1 MWLSRRLLVLAAA
14 SAVAAG
20 CGSSRLAWS
29 PSVEPIDGPTSV
41 ELWRRPEPSPAARAA
56 YAEARR
62 FQGLGRRADAVAKA
76 AEAIDADP
84 GFLEAHRLLQDLTV
98 RSTADWWARQR
109 YERLLAERPADANSS
124 YYLARLEPD
133 PQRQLELFETTLSLD
148 PAHPYAT
155 LGRAMALARAGRVAE
170 ALTAT
175 RRCAELAPWLQLP
188 WLWLGAESIKRGEPE
203 AALRFFGAA
212 RDRAAD
218 DARAW
223 LGLAQA
229 GDELRDTQSASRC
242 ALEALRLA
250 PGDDGIAPPS
260 VELLERAG
268 VPGDMA
274 AAREVLSR
282 ASADGAPAATC
293 AELTGRLLDAE
304 GRSEEAVVALE
315 EALRLGAGPV
325 EIARPLCRARVRAGR
340 YRDAVRGALAA
351 LPKEAF
357 AADNLYAPRWRR
369 LRRAS
374 ERPSSDPRALL
385 ELAEAMASVG
395 WLEESRTVLV
405 AARAAA
411 PDDPVI
417 AARSASEA
425 AYAKFIEEL
434 GRVGNAARDAARS
447 GDDALSVDD
456 VFGLMSDASRRCL
469 GRDATAGAIVRT
481 YPFLGSFALSAAS
494 SGAYE
499 TTFGSHGLAAL
510 VGARSSTSAE
520 LVLGRIV
527 LLRAAMSEDV
537 LGTKIGFDEC
547 WLESEGLPPDAAGL
561 RRGLAGLTLDRF
573 VTLQLDT
580 IRRAPMPAE
589 AGMPFERRRASTRE
603 ERRSLDT
610 PSDVAARIETKLAA
624 EGRIDDAALDAVRR
638 HELVHVLDASRLLP
652 ITSHPFAAIAFVV
665 SHGFDA
671 ASGER
676 TLEAHAQAASI
687 GEAREPRLA
696 LAALLGFLPS
706 REGETAH
713 AAAYRDAAQAAIDIV
728 VDDPASFPSIDPDY
742 NALQQ
747 MDQLTDA
754 EARELGRRLAE
765 RF

>member
-1 MWLSRRLLVLAAA
+1 MWLRRRLVLLAAA
-14 SAVAAG
+14 LAVAGA
-20 CGSSRLAWS
+20 CGSSRPSWT

-41 ELWRRPEPSPAARAA
+41 ELWRKPMPTAAARAA
-56 YAEARR
+56 YDEARR
-62 FQGLGRRADAVAKA
+62 LQGLGRRAEAVSKA
-76 AEAIDADP
+76 VLAVDADP
-84 GFLEAHRLLQDLTV
+84 SYLEGHRLLQDLTV
-98 RSTADWWARQR
+98 RTTADWWARQR
-109 YERLLAERPADANSS
+109 YEKLRAERPRDANSS
-124 YYLARLEPD
+124 YYLARLEADPD
-133 PQRQLELFETTLSLD
+133 RQLELFETALSLD
-148 PAHPYAT
+148 PSHPYAT
-155 LGRAMALARAGRVAE
+155 LGRAMALARAGRVPE
-170 ALTAT
+170 ALAAT

-188 WLWLGAESIKRGEPE
+188 WLWLGAESLKRGEPE
-203 AALRFFGAA
+203 AAVRFFGAA

-250 PGDDGIAPPS
+250 PGDDAIAPAS

-274 AAREVLSR
+274 AAREILAR
-282 ASADGAPAATC
+282 ASADGARAADCC
-293 AELTGRLLDAE
+293 ALTGRLLDAE
-304 GRSEEAVVALE
+304 GRPEDAVAALE
-315 EALRLGAGPV
+315 EAVRLGAGTV
-325 EIARPLCRARVRAGR
+325 DVARPLCCARVRAGR
-340 YRDAVRGALAA
+340 FRDAVVGALAA
-351 LPKEAF
+351 LPSGALAE
-357 AADNLYAPRWRR
+357 DNLYAPRWAR
-369 LRRAS
+369 LRAAAL
-374 ERPSSDPRALL
+374 RPLTEARALL

-411 PDDPVI
+411 PEDPVV
-417 AARSASEA
+417 AARAASEA
-425 AYAKFIEEL
+425 AYATFIEEL
-434 GRVGNAARDAARS
+434 GRIGSAARDAAR
-447 GDDALSVDD
+447 GGTATIAVDEILAR
-456 VFGLMSDASRRCL
+456 VSAASIRSL
-469 GRDATAGAIVRT
+469 GRDAAEGAIVRS

-494 SGAYE
+494 TGAYE

-510 VGARSSTSAE
+510 VGARASGSAE

-527 LLRAAMSEDV
+527 VLRAAASEEV
-537 LGTKIGFDEC
+537 LGSPIAFDEC

-580 IRRAPMPAE
+580 IRREPVP
-589 AGMPFERRRASTRE
+589 GPTDLPFERRPARTRE

-610 PSDVAARIETKLAA
+610 PSDVAARIEAKLAA
-624 EGRIDDAALDAVRR
+624 KGSLDDAALDAVRR
-638 HELVHVLDASRLLP
+638 HELVHVLDASHLLP
-652 ITSHPFAAIAFVV
+652 VTAHPFAAIAFVV

-687 GEAREPRLA
+687 AQAREPRLA

-706 REGETAH
+706 HDGETAH
-713 AAAYRDAAQAAIDIV
+713 AAAYRVAAQAAVDIV
-728 VDDPASFPSIDPDY
+728 IDDPESFPSIDRAY
-742 NALQQ
+742 NVLQQ
-747 MDQLTDA
+747 MDALTDA
-754 EARELGRRLAE
+754 ETRELGRRLAE